1 MHSYLRKLG
10 ISPIQ
15 TKIKD
20 KVQRVKFYLS
30 PDYMM
35 EDFVDDIKDLP
46 GKIKDRVTSF
56 PENTKFN
63 IRRISRDINTSTR
76 YRDTISFDIPLAEYL
91 YENISRFKETALCKF
106 NCDTRDRMV
115 VLDLLEKKQGLEDE
129 MVSMKNFYYVQSVYT
144 HKQVKLTVRRGIN
157 LLLRDLKDYLL
168 YANNSDT
175 GYSKSMYK
183 YPDGNMDDRLTFVQL
198 HIEEVAAGEK
208 LQTAIKNLSA
218 LIPYLWW

>member
-46 GKIKDRVTSF
+46 GKIKDRITSF

-175 GYSKSMYK
+175 GYSKNMYK
-183 YPDGNMDDRLTFVQL
+183 YPDGDMDNRLTFVQL

>member
-20 KVQRVKFYLS
+20 KVQRIKFYFS
-30 PDYMM
+30 PDYTR
-35 EDFVDDIKDLP
+35 EDFIDDVKDLP
-46 GKIKDRVTSF
+46 GKIKDRIKSF

-63 IRRISRDINTSTR
+63 IRRISRDITTSTR
-76 YRDTISFDIPLAEYL
+76 YKDTISFDVPLAEYL

-129 MVSMKNFYYVQSVYT
+129 MVSMKNFYSVQSVYT
-144 HKQVKLTVRRGIN
+144 HKQVKLTVRKAID

-175 GYSKSMYK
+175 GYSKNMYK
-183 YPDGNMDDRLTFVQL
+183 YLDGDMDDRLTFVQL